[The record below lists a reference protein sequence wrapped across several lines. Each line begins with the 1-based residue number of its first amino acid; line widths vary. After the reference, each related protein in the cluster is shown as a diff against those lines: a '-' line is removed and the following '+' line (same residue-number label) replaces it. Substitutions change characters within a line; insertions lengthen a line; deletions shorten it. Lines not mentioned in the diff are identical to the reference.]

1 MGLDARSVMVHR
13 GMCGMSLRIQCFF
26 IAGAYTVLST
36 IAIFV
41 GSAMLSNPIGF
52 VNLGSL
58 SSLSEQS
65 HLNVSA
71 NNTAIDKEE
80 SDQESITRMTRV
92 LVEQVGMHGLEM
104 LISGISLFFVSIVLI
119 MGLRQ
124 RKPSMMIPW
133 IVVSMINTAGAFIGF
148 LQAAASPTSVSV
160 GQSIAIVTYF
170 ALAVY
175 FILSVYS
182 YHQIIKI
189 QKKNARHFLDNDFL
203 SEGYHTLEDSSVRA
217 PPYTEKAVP
226 MNEQEDM
233 DRENVL
239 YAKL

>member
-1 MGLDARSVMVHR
+1 MVLDARSVMVHR

-26 IAGAYTVLST
+26 IAGSYTVLST

-41 GSAMLSNPIGF
+41 GSAMLHNPIGF
-52 VNLGSL
+52 VNLA
-58 SSLSEQS
+58 SLSEQS
-65 HLNVSA
+65 HQNVSA
-71 NNTAIDKEE
+71 NNTDKDGEE
-80 SDQESITRMTRV
+80 SDQESIRRMTRV
-92 LVEQVGMHGLEM
+92 MVEQVGMNGLEV
-104 LISGISLFFVSIVLI
+104 LISGLSLFFVSIILV

-133 IVVSMINTAGAFIGF
+133 IVVSMINTAGAFIAF
-148 LQAAASPTSVSV
+148 LLSVASPASVSV
-160 GQSIAIVTYF
+160 VQSIAIISYF
-170 ALAVY
+170 ALAIY

-203 SEGYHTLEDSSVRA
+203 SEGYHTLEESTVRA
-217 PPYTEKAVP
+217 PPYKEKTVP
-226 MNEQEDM
+226 MNDQEDM